1 MDLTRNADARR
12 AALALLLL
20 VPALGPLGYLLAEA
34 LRAQELAAWFLHY
47 LRGSFTAQLLTS
59 LQLGVEALAVALLA
73 GVPPALALARRRFL
87 GRGLVAPLML
97 APLLFAPYV
106 TVGLW
111 STGFATGWW
120 EGLHGLALQ
129 QGLACAP
136 YVFILFRVAAARLPS
151 SLGELAA
158 ALGAG
163 PWARLWRVQLPLLA
177 APLAASCLVVLALV
191 LGDYAA
197 AARLGIATLSV
208 GIHTLWLASQSSQLA
223 ALLCLLLIGP
233 VLAFVALA
241 TWAGTRLI
249 SQNPLTPAA
258 SAVRLRPLG
267 PLAGL
272 ALWLGVLVVF
282 SLGFALP
289 EWLVLQG
296 LQTAAAARTRW
307 ASLPSDAWNAAGTA
321 LLSAA
326 IALLLALA
334 LLALLRP
341 GARAGWIERLPWL
354 FLANLALPS
363 LVLALAFLMM
373 SADGSLGARLLGE
386 ARDSRLLISTAEA
399 LRFFPL
405 LMLPLL
411 DALRR
416 LTPGHIEL
424 AQAFGDPPWRARW
437 RAFAGHGLP
446 ALGLGLALVLL
457 ESLRSLDLSLTLQPF
472 GYSAPPLKV
481 YAFSREQMMDRA
493 APWVLVTQALMLP
506 AWTYLAWRMLR
517 LGERPDASH

>member
-1 MDLTRNADARR
+1 MTRSAEIAR

-20 VPALGPLGYLLAEA
+20 VPALGPLAYLLGEA
-34 LRAQELAAWFLHY
+34 LQAREGLDWFAHFLRSSLADQ
-47 LRGSFTAQLLTS
+47 LRVS
-59 LQLGVEALAVALLA
+59 LQLGLEALALALLA
-73 GVPPALALARRRFL
+73 GAPVAVLQARRRFA
-87 GRGLVAPLML
+87 GRWLVAPLML
-97 APLLFAPYV
+97 APLLFAPHV

-111 STGFATGWW
+111 STGVAAPWA
-120 EGLHGLALQ
+120 EGLHALALQ

-177 APLAASCLVVLALV
+177 VPLAASALVVLALT

-197 AARLGIATLSV
+197 AARLGIPTLSV

-223 ALLCLLLIGP
+223 ALLCLLLILP
-233 VLAFVALA
+233 VLAFVLLA
-241 TWAGTRLI
+241 AWAGTRLI
-249 SQNPLTPAA
+249 SQNPVTAAA

-267 PLAGL
+267 PWGAA
-272 ALWLGVLVVF
+272 ALWGTVLLVF
-282 SLGFALP
+282 GIGFALP
-289 EWLVLQG
+289 EALVLQG

-307 ASLPSDAWNAAGTA
+307 ASLPADAWNAVGTA
-321 LLSAA
+321 LLTAA
-326 IALLLALA
+326 LALLLALG

-341 GARAGWIERLPWL
+341 GARSGWIERLPWL

-373 SADGSLGARLLGE
+373 SADGSLGARLLGGL
-386 ARDSRLLISTAEA
+386 RDSRLLISSAEA

-437 RAFAGHGLP
+437 RAFAGHGLA
-446 ALGLGLALVLL
+446 ALALGLALVLL

-506 AWTYLAWRMLR
+506 VWTYLAWRMLR
-517 LGERPDASH
+517 LGERPDA